1 MIKKLLLLFLVFLF
15 TQANAQS
22 FRKTGY
28 IPNHRWSTINSINF
42 SNLTHIF
49 VAFVNPID
57 TSGTITFSQNLS
69 TLVNKAHLAGCK
81 VIPSYAGGGDFS
93 WGPDTVIYKTLID
106 TNHRTEFIHKMME
119 FTRLNK
125 LDGIDLDLEGQALQL
140 KDYNAFA
147 QEVADSVHSAGLEM
161 TAALG
166 IGWNNTYANAIS
178 DATLEKMDFITTMSY
193 GGVGSW
199 NYNNPTD
206 QFAYSDFTS
215 DIDYWLSRGMTK
227 NQVVGGLAFYGAE
240 FPMSSQSSYWQY
252 SPTLCSIYTKSAYS
266 SLDPVHNDWIT
277 DPVSKHPIN
286 YNGLPTFKKKIE
298 YAVENAG
305 GYMVWE
311 LGGDCFG
318 SKIRVIDSL
327 NTYVSEALSVHDFS
341 SKVSLTTYP
350 NPCYNDLW
358 VDGLNYNDTWKIYN
372 YLGDEILNGN
382 GRHINTASLI
392 AGFYIIKS
400 SMGITRFI
408 KN

>member
-1 MIKKLLLLFLVFLF
+1 MKKLLLYFIPFLFL
-15 TQANAQS
+15 AKADAQS

-28 IPNHRWSTINSINF
+28 IPDYRWSTINSINF
-42 SNLTHIF
+42 SKLTHVF

-57 TSGTITFSQNLS
+57 TTGTIYFSQNLS
-69 TLVNKAHLAGCK
+69 SLVTKAHLAGCK

-93 WGPDTVIYKTLID
+93 WGPDTAIYKTLID
-106 TNHRTEFIHKMME
+106 SNHRTAFIHKMMN
-119 FTRLNK
+119 FSRLNN

-147 QEVADSVHSAGLEM
+147 QEVADSVHAAGLEI

-166 IGWNNTYANAIS
+166 LGWNNTFADAVS

-193 GGVGSW
+193 GGVGNW

-206 QFAYSDFTS
+206 QFAYSDFTN
-215 DIDYWLSRGMTK
+215 DIDYWLSRGLTK
-227 NQVVGGLAFYGAE
+227 NKVVGGLAFYSAE
-240 FPMSSQSSYWQY
+240 FPMTPQSTYWQF
-252 SPTLCSIYTKSAYS
+252 SETLCSIYTNSKYKSQ
-266 SLDPVHNDWIT
+266 DPVHNDWIT
-277 DPVSKHPIN
+277 NPTTKHLIN

-298 YAVENAG
+298 YAAENAG

-327 NTYVSEALSVHDFS
+327 NAYVSEALSIHDFATKS
-341 SKVSLTTYP
+341 SLTTYP
-350 NPCYNDLW
+350 NPCKNDLW
-358 VDGLNYNDTWKIYN
+358 IDGLNYNDTWKMYN
-372 YLGDEILNGN
+372 YLGDEIQSGN
-382 GRHINTASLI
+382 GRYINVANLSE
-392 AGFYIIKS
+392 GFYIVKS
-400 SMGITRFI
+400 SKGNTRFI